1 VVLSLVGSHGRP
13 CTTSVPRAADDPVRG
28 LCIVRVVAPVLC
40 ARRVVTSVRDPRSL
54 WQARVMSDL
63 PPLDQSQAY
72 VVVGPNDQR
81 GPYTMEL
88 LISEVLAGRLSEATP
103 VWWPGLADWTTM
115 GGHPGVAGEL
125 ASRRAAAAPAGTP
138 AWAEPAA
145 QAADPDAPPADPYAQ
160 PAADPYAQPAADPY
174 AQPAADPYAQPAADP
189 YAQPAA
195 DPFAAVAAEPDQG
208 PDVVDAEVVEA
219 GVDVA
224 DSGVEAPLDAE
235 VIEVDEV
242 VVVDPAHHE
251 AFAALVA
258 RSAVRADIQA
268 QVDAVNEQL
277 VGATAAAVVEQGFG
291 FSERVDVDRG
301 FELRFDATDGDLVM
315 VSLGKAAAVRPE
327 DLRAD
332 HVPVTISYRSG
343 ARAVSPQ
350 QGSGEH
356 GEVVVAADEWT
367 GQSTSSVS
375 LFLGL
380 GDYLDDRLGVDGQAV
395 ARDIGATVAVLRSRL
410 A

>member
-1 VVLSLVGSHGRP
+1 
-13 CTTSVPRAADDPVRG
+13 
-28 LCIVRVVAPVLC
+28 
-40 ARRVVTSVRDPRSL
+40 
-54 WQARVMSDL
+54 MSDL

-125 ASRRAAAAPAGTP
+125 ASRRAAAAPADAP
-138 AWAEPAA
+138 AWADPATQPA
-145 QAADPDAPPADPYAQ
+145 ADPYAQ

-195 DPFAAVAAEPDQG
+195 DPFAAAAAAPAEVAAQD
-208 PDVVDAEVVEA
+208 PDVVDAEVVE
-219 GVDVA
+219 VDVA
-224 DSGVEAPLDAE
+224 QVDVVDAGGEAPLDAE

-242 VVVDPAHHE
+242 VAVDPAHHE
-251 AFAALVA
+251 AFVALVA
-258 RSAVRADIQA
+258 RSTVRADLQA
-268 QVDAVNEQL
+268 QVDSVNEQL
-277 VGATAAAVVEQGFG
+277 VGATAAAVVDQGFG
-291 FSERVDVDRG
+291 FSERVDVDRA
-301 FELRFDATDGDLVM
+301 FELRFDAADGDLVM

-327 DLRAD
+327 DLRED

-343 ARAVSPQ
+343 ARTVSSEP
-350 QGSGEH
+350 GSGAH

-380 GDYLDDRLGVDGQAV
+380 GDYLDERLAVDGQAV

>member
-1 VVLSLVGSHGRP
+1 
-13 CTTSVPRAADDPVRG
+13 
-28 LCIVRVVAPVLC
+28 
-40 ARRVVTSVRDPRSL
+40 
-54 WQARVMSDL
+54 MSDL

-115 GGHPGVAGEL
+115 GGHAGVAGEL
-125 ASRRAAAAPAGTP
+125 ARRRADAAPA
-138 AWAEPAA
+138 WADPAA
-145 QAADPDAPPADPYAQ
+145 QAQ

-174 AQPAADPYAQPAADP
+174 AQPTADPYAQPAADP

-195 DPFAAVAAEPDQG
+195 DPFAAPAEAAPVAAEPIADA
-208 PDVVDAEVVEA
+208 DVVDAEVVE
-219 GVDVA
+219 VDVIEEVTPEG
-224 DSGVEAPLDAE
+224 D

-242 VVVDPAHHE
+242 VAVDPAHHE
-251 AFAALVA
+251 AFTALVA
-258 RSAVRADIQA
+258 RSTVRADVQA
-268 QVDAVNEQL
+268 RIDAVNEQL
-277 VGATAAAVVEQGFG
+277 VGAVSAAVVDQGFA

-301 FELRFDATDGDLVM
+301 FELRFDAADGDLVM
-315 VSLGKAAAVRPE
+315 VSLGKAAAARAE
-327 DLRAD
+327 DLREA
-332 HVPVTISYRSG
+332 HVPVTVSYRSG
-343 ARAVSPQ
+343 SRSATPD
-350 QGSGEH
+350 QGSGAH
-356 GEVVVAADEWT
+356 GDVVVAADEWT

-380 GDYLDDRLGVDGQAV
+380 ADYLDPQLSVDAAAV
-395 ARDIGATVAVLRSRL
+395 VRDISATVAVLRGRL

>member
-1 VVLSLVGSHGRP
+1 
-13 CTTSVPRAADDPVRG
+13 
-28 LCIVRVVAPVLC
+28 
-40 ARRVVTSVRDPRSL
+40 
-54 WQARVMSDL
+54 MSDL

-125 ASRRAAAAPAGTP
+125 ASRRAAAAPVGTP
-138 AWAEPAA
+138 AWADPA
-145 QAADPDAPPADPYAQ
+145 AQ

-195 DPFAAVAAEPDQG
+195 DPFAAVAAAPAAEPDQG

-258 RSAVRADIQA
+258 RSAVRADLQA

-327 DLRAD
+327 DLRDD

-350 QGSGEH
+350 QGTGEH

-380 GDYLDDRLGVDGQAV
+380 GDYLDDRLSVDGQAV

>member
-1 VVLSLVGSHGRP
+1 
-13 CTTSVPRAADDPVRG
+13 
-28 LCIVRVVAPVLC
+28 
-40 ARRVVTSVRDPRSL
+40 
-54 WQARVMSDL
+54 MSDL

-125 ASRRAAAAPAGTP
+125 ARRRAVAAPAAAPG
-138 AWAEPAA
+138 W
-145 QAADPDAPPADPYAQ
+145 ADPTAAQ

-195 DPFAAVAAEPDQG
+195 DPYAQAAADPFAAPTAEPQAPVADAEA
-208 PDVVDAEVVEA
+208 DVVDAEVVEI
-219 GVDVA
+219 DV
-224 DSGVEAPLDAE
+224 VEAE
-235 VIEVDEV
+235 VVETDMSGQAVEVDEV
-242 VVVDPAHHE
+242 VVIDPAHHE

-258 RSAVRADIQA
+258 RSAVRAGLQSR
-268 QVDAVNEQL
+268 VDAVNEQV
-277 VGATAAAVVEQGFG
+277 VGAVAAAVEGQGFE
-291 FSERVDVDRG
+291 FSERVDSDRG
-301 FELRFDATDGDLVM
+301 YELRFDAADGDLVM
-315 VSLGKAAAVRPE
+315 VSLGKAAAIRPE
-327 DLRAD
+327 DLRDD
-332 HVPVTISYRSG
+332 HMPITVTYRSG
-343 ARAVSPQ
+343 SRTGTAD
-350 QGSGEH
+350 QGHGEH
-356 GEVVVAADEWT
+356 GDVVVASDEWT

-380 GDYLDDRLGVDGQAV
+380 GEYLDDQLTVDGEALV
-395 ARDIGATVAVLRSRL
+395 RDLGATVAVLRSRL

>member
-1 VVLSLVGSHGRP
+1 
-13 CTTSVPRAADDPVRG
+13 
-28 LCIVRVVAPVLC
+28 VVA
-40 ARRVVTSVRDPRSL
+40 AVRDHRSL

-103 VWWPGLADWTTM
+103 VWWPGLGDWTTM

-125 ASRRAAAAPAGTP
+125 ASRRAAAAPA
-138 AWAEPAA
+138 W
-145 QAADPDAPPADPYAQ
+145 ADPAT
-160 PAADPYAQPAADPY
+160 QPAADPY

-195 DPFAAVAAEPDQG
+195 DPFAAAAAAPVEVAAQD
-208 PDVVDAEVVEA
+208 PDVVDAEVVE
-219 GVDVA
+219 VDVVDA
-224 DSGVEAPLDAE
+224 EGEAPLDAE

-242 VVVDPAHHE
+242 VAVDPAHHE
-251 AFAALVA
+251 AFVALVA
-258 RSAVRADIQA
+258 RSTVRADLQS
-268 QVDAVNEQL
+268 QVDSVNEQL

-291 FSERVDVDRG
+291 FSERVDVDRA
-301 FELRFDATDGDLVM
+301 FELRFDAADGDLVM

-327 DLRAD
+327 DLRED

-343 ARAVSPQ
+343 ARTASSEP
-350 QGSGEH
+350 GSGAH

-380 GDYLDDRLGVDGQAV
+380 GDYLDERLSVDGQAV
-395 ARDIGATVAVLRSRL
+395 ARDVGATVAVLRSRL